1 MARSEAYGQTGLS
14 LAPQRSKEFRAGTR
28 WAFVAVLVFAAAMA
42 VVLAAAKA
50 TAVPT
55 VVPTG
60 TQLEAAEVLWVPDGD
75 TIFVRRGDGSEEYVR
90 LIGIDCPESV
100 NPDEE
105 KNTDEGEAAA
115 AFTKSLLPAGTTV
128 WLQADTRDRDKYGRL
143 LRYVWLEVPAD
154 PMDTEEV
161 RTKMLN
167 GVLLDTGH
175 AVAKRYTPDT
185 AYAEIFEAICG

>member
-1 MARSEAYGQTGLS
+1 MS